1 MSQPGT
7 QSGGGNG
14 GEAEELAAKLCRIQL
29 LVDGIRYLLAA
40 MAYQAAVKSP
50 GDIKVTLALVVCVIA
65 SAGLNDYANSGH
77 VAIGVAH
84 GVERPQMLVSLMR
97 QLIEVRFLHNAS

>member
-14 GEAEELAAKLCRIQL
+14 GEAKELAAKLYLVHL

-40 MAYQAAVKSP
+40 MAYQAAVRSSS
-50 GDIKVTLALVVCVIA
+50 DIKVTLALVVYLIV
-65 SAGLNDYANSGH
+65 SVGLYDYARSS
-77 VAIGVAH
+77 H
-84 GVERPQMLVSLMR
+84 GARGATLCVETPRVLVSLMR